1 MNQSLPNQAF
11 PYFTEEHEMLRDTL
25 RRFIADRVLP
35 HGDAW
40 ETAGFVPRDVLREM
54 GSLGLLGMRYDPA
67 YGGAGLDT
75 IANAI
80 FAEELGRS
88 TYGGFAV
95 TVLVHTDMASTHLY
109 HAGTEAQKQRWM
121 PGITRGETITAVA
134 MTEPDA
140 GSDLASMRTTA
151 TRTDGGWRI
160 NGAKTFITNGV
171 HADLYFVAAKTGE
184 ASRNRQ
190 ITMFAIEKG
199 TPGFTVAR
207 ELEKHGWWSSDT
219 AELHFDNCSV
229 PESDVIGEEG
239 RGFYALVHN
248 LQNERIVLGAQ
259 AMGEAMKAIEL
270 TLDWVKTRNAFGA
283 PLWEKQTIRHRLA
296 QRLAE
301 VEAARALVFNTAWRD
316 ARGEKVA
323 AEVSM
328 IKALCGEL
336 VNRVMYDCVQFHGG
350 MGYMRE
356 STIERM
362 ARDARVQ
369 AIGGGASEVMLEE
382 IAKRM

>member
-1 MNQSLPNQAF
+1 MNQTLPNQAF

-35 HGDAW
+35 HGHAW
-40 ETAGFVPRDVLREM
+40 EKVGFVPRDVLREM

-109 HAGTEAQKQRWM
+109 HAGNKAQKQRWM

-151 TRTDGGWRI
+151 NRTDGGWRI
-160 NGAKTFITNGV
+160 NGAKMFITNGV

-184 ASRNRQ
+184 AGRNRL

-207 ELEKHGWWSSDT
+207 TLEKHGWWSSDT
-219 AELHFDNCSV
+219 AELHFDDCLV
-229 PESDVIGEEG
+229 PECDVIGEEG

-248 LQNERIVLGAQ
+248 LQN
-259 AMGEAMKAIEL
+259 
-270 TLDWVKTRNAFGA
+270 
-283 PLWEKQTIRHRLA
+283 
-296 QRLAE
+296 
-301 VEAARALVFNTAWRD
+301 
-316 ARGEKVA
+316 
-323 AEVSM
+323 
-328 IKALCGEL
+328 
-336 VNRVMYDCVQFHGG
+336 
-350 MGYMRE
+350 
-356 STIERM
+356 
-362 ARDARVQ
+362 
-369 AIGGGASEVMLEE
+369 
-382 IAKRM
+382 